1 MGSLF
6 YDVQK
11 EGCSFTA
18 AVNTLNVHISQKL
31 CQQTARLIN
40 SRFAGKYME
49 RYIDK
54 FLNYL
59 KVEKNSSVHTLINYS
74 VDLRELSEF
83 LTSKEI
89 ADIDVLDIRKFLV
102 SLRQKGFK
110 KVTIARKMACL
121 RSFFKFLC
129 REGHIKSNPMI
140 GLVGPKLE
148 KKLPI
153 FLSEDDM
160 SKLLDTPDIK
170 EPMGLRDK
178 AILETLYSTGLRV
191 SELVSL
197 NIENIDFISGII
209 RVLGKG
215 KKERLAPIGDKA
227 LRVIKN
233 YIQNRSKSAGTSSR
247 VLFLNKDGRRLT
259 DRSIRNII
267 DKYIKVASVRA
278 DISPHSLRHS
288 FATHLLNRGAD
299 LRSVQE
305 LLGHANLSTTTI
317 YTHLSTEKLKNVYDK
332 THPRA

>member
-1 MGSLF
+1 
-6 YDVQK
+6 
-11 EGCSFTA
+11 
-18 AVNTLNVHISQKL
+18 
-31 CQQTARLIN
+31 
-40 SRFAGKYME
+40 ME

-59 KVEKNSSVHTLINYS
+59 KVEKDASVHTLINYS
-74 VDLRELSEF
+74 VDLKELSQF
-83 LTSKEI
+83 ITDKELKNV
-89 ADIDVLDIRKFLV
+89 DVLDIRKFLV

-129 REGHIKSNPMI
+129 REGHLKLNPMV
-140 GLVGPKLE
+140 GLVGPKPE

-160 SKLLDTPDIK
+160 TKLLETPDIK
-170 EPMGLRDK
+170 DPAGLRDK
-178 AILETLYSTGLRV
+178 AILETLYSTGVRV
-191 SELVSL
+191 SELVGL
-197 NIENIDFISGII
+197 NVEHIDFIAGVI
-209 RVLGKG
+209 RVYGKG

-227 LRVIKN
+227 LRIIKS
-233 YIQNRSKSAGTSSR
+233 YIQKRDKTGNRTTK

-259 DRSIRNII
+259 DRSVRNII
-267 DKYIKVASVRA
+267 DKYIKIASVRT

-305 LLGHANLSTTTI
+305 LLGHSNLSTTTI
-317 YTHLSTEKLKNVYDK
+317 YTHLSTEKLKSVYDK

>member
-1 MGSLF
+1 
-6 YDVQK
+6 
-11 EGCSFTA
+11 
-18 AVNTLNVHISQKL
+18 
-31 CQQTARLIN
+31 
-40 SRFAGKYME
+40 ME

-59 KVEKNSSVHTLINYS
+59 KIEKDSSVHTLINYS
-74 VDLRELSEF
+74 VDLKELSLFIDSREL
-83 LTSKEI
+83 K
-89 ADIDVLDIRKFLV
+89 DIDVLDVRKFLV

-129 REGHIKSNPMI
+129 REGHLKLNPMV
-140 GLVGPKLE
+140 GLVGPKLD

-170 EPMGLRDK
+170 EISGLRDK
-178 AILETLYSTGLRV
+178 AILETLYSTGVRV
-191 SELVSL
+191 SELVGL
-197 NIENIDFISGII
+197 NIEHIDFISGVV
-209 RVLGKG
+209 RVYGKG
-215 KKERLAPIGDKA
+215 KKERLAPIGDRA
-227 LRVIKN
+227 LRVIKS
-233 YIQNRSKSAGTSSR
+233 YLQKRRKDSSDR
-247 VLFLNKDGRRLT
+247 ILFLNKDGRRLT
-259 DRSIRNII
+259 DRSVRNIV
-267 DKYIKVASVRA
+267 DKYIKVASVRS

-317 YTHLSTEKLKNVYDK
+317 YTHLSTEKLKSVYDQ

>member
-1 MGSLF
+1 
-6 YDVQK
+6 
-11 EGCSFTA
+11 
-18 AVNTLNVHISQKL
+18 
-31 CQQTARLIN
+31 
-40 SRFAGKYME
+40 ME
-49 RYIDK
+49 RHVDK

-59 KVEKNSSVHTLINYS
+59 KIEKDASAHTVINYS
-74 VDLRELSEF
+74 IDLRDLAEF
-83 LTSKEI
+83 L
-89 ADIDVLDIRKFLV
+89 ADKDIHKVDVLDIRKFLV
-102 SLRQKGFK
+102 HLRQKEFK

-129 REGHIKSNPMI
+129 REGHLKTNPMV

-153 FLSEDDM
+153 FLNEDDTV
-160 SKLLDTPDIK
+160 KLLEAPD
-170 EPMGLRDK
+170 ETDLSGLRDK
-178 AILETLYSTGLRV
+178 AMLETMYSTGIRV
-191 SELVSL
+191 SELVGL
-197 NIENIDFISGII
+197 NVEDIDFIGGVI
-209 RVLGKG
+209 RVYGKG

-233 YIQNRSKSAGTSSR
+233 YLQKRNAVAGTSNR
-247 VLFLNKDGRRLT
+247 ALFLNNRDKRRLT
-259 DRSIRNII
+259 DRSVRNII
-267 DKYIKVASVRA
+267 DKYIAVASIRN

-317 YTHLSTEKLKNVYDK
+317 YTHLSTEKLKNVYDQ

>member
-1 MGSLF
+1 
-6 YDVQK
+6 
-11 EGCSFTA
+11 
-18 AVNTLNVHISQKL
+18 
-31 CQQTARLIN
+31 
-40 SRFAGKYME
+40 ME

-74 VDLRELSEF
+74 VDLKELSLF
-83 LTSKEI
+83 IDAKEI
-89 ADIDVLDIRKFLV
+89 KDIDVLDVRKFLV
-102 SLRQKGFK
+102 NLRQKGFK

-129 REGHIKSNPMI
+129 REGHIKLNPMV

-160 SKLLDTPDIK
+160 TKLLDAPDISDLA
-170 EPMGLRDK
+170 GLRDK
-178 AILETLYSTGLRV
+178 AILETLYSTGVRV
-191 SELVSL
+191 SELVGL
-197 NIENIDFISGII
+197 NVEHIDFISGVV
-209 RVLGKG
+209 RVFGKG

-227 LRVIKN
+227 LRVIKS
-233 YIQNRSKSAGTSSR
+233 YLEKRSKDINLSNR
-247 VLFLNKDGRRLT
+247 ILFLNKDGRRLT
-259 DRSIRNII
+259 DRSVRNII
-267 DKYIKVASVRA
+267 DKHIQVASVRG

-305 LLGHANLSTTTI
+305 LLGHANLATTTI
-317 YTHLSTEKLKNVYDK
+317 YTHLSTEKLKSVYDL